1 MKVGDLLHSQL
12 INLEL
17 KATSKTEAIG
27 ELAALM
33 AAGGFLNDVQ
43 EYIAAVMER
52 EAIGSTGVGMGV
64 AIPHGKS
71 KAVCEACV
79 AFGKSVPGVDFNG
92 PDGPAHLIFLIAVP
106 ENADNHHLKILAKL
120 SRMLIHEE
128 VRTQLEQATSKEEV
142 LNALNSHDTAVGKEV
157 TP

>member
-1 MKVGDLLHSQL
+1 MKVGDLLQPQL

-17 KATSKTEAIG
+17 KATSKAEAIG
-27 ELAALM
+27 ELASLM
-33 AAGGFLNDVQ
+33 ANAGFLDDAQ
-43 EYIAAVMER
+43 AYIGAVMER
-52 EAIGSTGVGMGV
+52 EAVGSTGVGMGV

-71 KAVCEACV
+71 KAVLEACV
-79 AFGKSVPGVDFNG
+79 AFGKSESGVDFNG

-128 VRTQLEQATSKEEV
+128 VRTQLKQATSSVEV
-142 LNALNSHDTAVGKEV
+142 LNTLNSRD
-157 TP
+157 

>member
-1 MKVGDLLHSQL
+1 MKVGDLLNSQL

-17 KATSKTEAIG
+17 KATSKEEAIN

-33 AAGGFLNDVQ
+33 AAGGYLHDVD

-71 KAVCEACV
+71 KAVREACV
-79 AFGKSVPGVDFNG
+79 AFGKSEPGVDFSG

-106 ENADNHHLKILAKL
+106 ENADNQHLKILANL

-128 VRTQLEQATSKEEV
+128 VRSKLKQATSHEEV
-142 LNALNSHDTAVGKEV
+142 LNALNKRD
-157 TP
+157 

>member
-1 MKVGDLLHSQL
+1 MEIGDLLRPEL
-12 INLEL
+12 ITLEL
-17 KATSKTEAIG
+17 KAAAKAEVIR

-33 AAGGFLNDVQ
+33 AAAGFLDDV
-43 EYIAAVMER
+43 EAYIAAVMER

-64 AIPHGKS
+64 AIPHGKV
-71 KAVCEACV
+71 KAVRAACV
-79 AFGKSVPGVDFNG
+79 AFGKSTPGVDFGG

-128 VRTQLEQATSKEEV
+128 VRAKLAQATSEEEV
-142 LNALNSHDTAVGKEV
+142 LAALQRRDEKARKEV